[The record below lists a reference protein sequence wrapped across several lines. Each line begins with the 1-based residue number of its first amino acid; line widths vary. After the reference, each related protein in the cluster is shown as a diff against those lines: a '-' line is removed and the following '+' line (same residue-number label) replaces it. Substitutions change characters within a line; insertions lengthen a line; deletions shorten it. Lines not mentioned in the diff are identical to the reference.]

1 MLKYFPIY
9 TKLQTVQAA
18 PYNTRSAQV
27 PLPDARN
34 HPIPGVR
41 DLSLT
46 DRFARVKR
54 KFATKDKTF
63 RLDAALKDETKFF
76 ETRVNH
82 LEIFLKANT
91 RECLNGGWIYYH

>member
-54 KFATKDKTF
+54 KFATKD
-63 RLDAALKDETKFF
+63 ETKFF
-76 ETRVNH
+76 ETRVNY
-82 LEIFLKANT
+82 LETFLKANT
-91 RECLNGGWIYYH
+91 RKCLNGGWIYYH